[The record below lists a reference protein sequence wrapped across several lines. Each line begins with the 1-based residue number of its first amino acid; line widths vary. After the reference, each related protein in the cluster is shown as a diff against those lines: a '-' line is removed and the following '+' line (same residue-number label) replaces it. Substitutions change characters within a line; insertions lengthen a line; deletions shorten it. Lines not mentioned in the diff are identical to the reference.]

1 MIYCFNAAEVFQLA
15 LEIKENGRA
24 FYEQA
29 QNKIQ
34 DPDIRKQFAALA
46 QEELEHM
53 NKIKHLKA
61 DSPWGSGPA
70 TPDPENEMEVYV
82 KATAD
87 QHVYKTCG
95 ALSVQLDKIQDVADV
110 LKLALQFEKDSVIF
124 FMSMQEAICE
134 GRDRDV
140 VDILLKEELGRVK
153 QLSMQIQRMGYCR
166 L

>member
-15 LEIKENGRA
+15 VEIKENGRA

-29 QNKIQ
+29 SNKVQ
-34 DPDIRKQFAALA
+34 DPELRKQFAELA
-46 QEELEHM
+46 KEELEHIH
-53 NKIKHLKA
+53 KIKRLMA
-61 DSPWGSGPA
+61 DSPWAGIPSA
-70 TPDPENEMEVYV
+70 PDPDNELEVYV

-95 ALSVQLDKIQDVADV
+95 ALTVQLDTLQDVADV

-134 GRDRDV
+134 GKDREV
-140 VDILLKEELGRVK
+140 VDILLKEELARVK